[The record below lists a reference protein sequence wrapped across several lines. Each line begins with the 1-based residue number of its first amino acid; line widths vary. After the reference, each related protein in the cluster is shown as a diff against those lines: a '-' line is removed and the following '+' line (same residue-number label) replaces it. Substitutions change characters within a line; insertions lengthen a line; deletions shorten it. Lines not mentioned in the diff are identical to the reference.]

1 MAARTGMNDARAL
14 RVLGGSFVAG
24 LLCAAAVS
32 AAIQGDGV
40 TEPFFG
46 LDAPASAVAATPAPV
61 QRPSNPSAAAAS
73 EKRPVGDLAKFA
85 EAIAATPPERLAL
98 EDAAAPTSSFLVAQ
112 AVPVKLPAPSA
123 TPTTDF
129 AAPAVTAA
137 PLAPALPDLPAE
149 PVTADRGYVKVDG
162 EAAPPPP
169 SETLKALVARVQRQR
184 PPARQPPLP
193 VAPRIP
199 SPPEPAGAAPL
210 PGAEWTDPDSVN
222 WADAPDQ
229 PNAST
234 ELSRLRGR
242 IADRLSGQSPVRD
255 GGVGNGR
262 LLDRLRSERRA
273 ARDDAGAD
281 AAVSSTDEDPSASNR
296 TWPRPTRL
304 YDQFDRLDAA
314 AARSAAGAAVAAWS
328 GTTRGHLEAVLATE
342 GPHDPAAAGLLLPV
356 GDAVEAGM
364 LVADRTADATLATD
378 TRRAALA
385 VARRVAVWR
394 AAAAVAAEPGLAS
407 GDVSSPLTS
416 GGTARET
423 PRLLAALEAFESAPQ
438 LSTAMSVR
446 GSLGIFAAAAHPPA
460 QGLARAVRDH
470 YLAPNVRVAVHQD
483 FVSRLLPETTVN
495 TGPLQDFVLGRK
507 VRGTRTVEQSTD
519 VRFVPDA
526 SRIRLELLVNGE
538 VASRTVTEAGP
549 VAIHSRGAATFVV
562 RKPITV
568 SAAGLGFGAAVGTAS
583 NASQLADIE
592 TSFDG
597 VPIMG
602 SIVRNIAR
610 TQHDESHAD
619 ATREVNDRIIT
630 RACREV
636 DSQAEPQFT
645 QMAERVR
652 ERIWEPLVGLGLE
665 PTPIALETSP
675 TQATIRLRLA
685 GDGQLAAHTP
695 RPRAPD
701 ESLLSLQVHESAV
714 NNATDRLGL
723 AGRKMSLEE
732 LITLICERL
741 GIPPR
746 IPDDLPEDV
755 SIAFAAQEP
764 LRIECRDGLVH
775 VRVALDALESGRRNW
790 YDIVARVAYRPT
802 GSGAQVLLEREGPVQ
817 VGGPGHQGRM
827 EIALRTIF
835 GKVFAK
841 ERPVRLLPDT
851 IAAHPKLA
859 DARAVQTTCA
869 EGWFALALAAT
880 TQAEAPAGQPPAA
893 RSAAPPLRILRR

>member
-1 MAARTGMNDARAL
+1 M
-14 RVLGGSFVAG
+14 
-24 LLCAAAVS
+24 
-32 AAIQGDGV
+32 
-40 TEPFFG
+40 
-46 LDAPASAVAATPAPV
+46 
-61 QRPSNPSAAAAS
+61 
-73 EKRPVGDLAKFA
+73 
-85 EAIAATPPERLAL
+85 
-98 EDAAAPTSSFLVAQ
+98 
-112 AVPVKLPAPSA
+112 
-123 TPTTDF
+123 
-129 AAPAVTAA
+129 
-137 PLAPALPDLPAE
+137 
-149 PVTADRGYVKVDG
+149 
-162 EAAPPPP
+162 
-169 SETLKALVARVQRQR
+169 
-184 PPARQPPLP
+184 
-193 VAPRIP
+193 
-199 SPPEPAGAAPL
+199 
-210 PGAEWTDPDSVN
+210 
-222 WADAPDQ
+222 
-229 PNAST
+229 
-234 ELSRLRGR
+234 
-242 IADRLSGQSPVRD
+242 
-255 GGVGNGR
+255 
-262 LLDRLRSERRA
+262 
-273 ARDDAGAD
+273 
-281 AAVSSTDEDPSASNR
+281 
-296 TWPRPTRL
+296 
-304 YDQFDRLDAA
+304 
-314 AARSAAGAAVAAWS
+314 
-328 GTTRGHLEAVLATE
+328 
-342 GPHDPAAAGLLLPV
+342 
-356 GDAVEAGM
+356 
-364 LVADRTADATLATD
+364 
-378 TRRAALA
+378 
-385 VARRVAVWR
+385 
-394 AAAAVAAEPGLAS
+394 
-407 GDVSSPLTS
+407 
-416 GGTARET
+416 
-423 PRLLAALEAFESAPQ
+423 
-438 LSTAMSVR
+438 
-446 GSLGIFAAAAHPPA
+446 
-460 QGLARAVRDH
+460 
-470 YLAPNVRVAVHQD
+470 
-483 FVSRLLPETTVN
+483 N

-507 VRGTRTVEQSTD
+507 VRGTRTVEQSTA

-568 SAAGLGFGAAVGTAS
+568 SASGLGFSAAVGTAS

-610 TQHDESHAD
+610 SQHDENHAD

-636 DSQAEPQFT
+636 DAQAEPQFT
-645 QMAERVR
+645 QLAERVR

-665 PTPIALETSP
+665 PTPVALDTSP

-695 RPRAPD
+695 RPRAPE

-723 AGRKMSLEE
+723 AGRRMSLEE

-741 GIPPR
+741 GIPTR
-746 IPDDLPEDV
+746 IPDDLPEGV

-817 VGGPGHQGRM
+817 LGGPGHQGRM

-841 ERPVRLLPDT
+841 ERPVRILPDT
-851 IAAHPKLA
+851 IAAHPRLA

-880 TQAEAPAGQPPAA
+880 TQAEAPVAQPTAA
-893 RSAAPPLRILRR
+893 RSAAQPLRILHR